1 MSENSRFIVLILYQK
16 YKNFV
21 IFATE
26 NQPKTY
32 FMKNLRTIFLV
43 VAAVIFTAFNLN
55 AQEQELPKSLEI
67 PSAIGD
73 NMVLQQNSTVNIWG
87 YAKPKSKVAVSCDW
101 IAGKPVTVKADAEGV
116 WVVPVAVPAAS
127 FNPHTVT
134 IKAGKEVRTLTNIL
148 FGEVWLCAG
157 QSNMEWPVRK
167 TLDMKG
173 ELQGK
178 MNTNIRLLCTGRIA
192 KETPQRDIPQQEG
205 KNTKWAVC
213 NPEDLAQFSAVGY
226 GFGKELQQ
234 ALGVPIGLV
243 DASFGGTYIEGW
255 MKKEVIEA
263 DSKIMRDCT
272 KIKHKVW
279 KGKESH
285 LYNANIYPIR
295 YNSFAGVIWY
305 QGCANVSS
313 SPRGYAHS
321 LEVLINSW
329 REEFNNP
336 TMPFYIVQLVPYTYA
351 GIKGAQL
358 RESQEK
364 AARKIDH
371 CEIVGTMDQ
380 LDIPGDIHPRY
391 KADVAH
397 RLAQTALGEHYGKSV
412 GTFRHP
418 SYKSIAVVGNTI
430 RVSFNN
436 VPTTL
441 KAEGRINGF
450 QIGVTDPTNEK
461 KIKFYLAEATIEG
474 DQVVVSAEGVTS
486 PKAVRYCFNEDVGNL
501 FSAEGLPVLPFRSDK
516 NNASLSAIPYIEQPS
531 EIAVTVEAKKGYYT
545 MGELTEGAHMW
556 PNLKQKV
563 SEVYPKQFEGYKML
577 TAKSIKKHKTPA
589 TKVTAHADGRIY
601 CLARNTADIRKYHDK
616 HGWKLI
622 TPAELRAITPDGKKI
637 AAQYICYRE
646 VKAGETVSLPRV
658 VDHYSLFV
666 VAKEINLVEV
676 E

>member
-1 MSENSRFIVLILYQK
+1 
-16 YKNFV
+16 
-21 IFATE
+21 
-26 NQPKTY
+26 
-32 FMKNLRTIFLV
+32 MKNLKTLFLV
-43 VAAVIFTAFNLN
+43 VVAALFATLNLS

-87 YAKPKSKVAVSCDW
+87 YAKPKSKVSVACDW
-101 IAGKPVTVKADAEGV
+101 IAGKPTTVKADAEGV
-116 WVVPVAVPAAS
+116 WIVPVAVPAAS

-134 IKAGKEVRTLTNIL
+134 IKSGKQVVTLKNIL

-173 ELQGK
+173 QLEGK
-178 MNTNIRLLCTGRIA
+178 LNTNIRLLCTGRISA
-192 KETPQRDIPQQEG
+192 ETPQRDIPVQEG

-213 NPEDLAQFSAVGY
+213 NAEDLAQFSAVGY
-226 GFGKELQQ
+226 GFGKELQE
-234 ALGVPIGLV
+234 ALGVPVGLV
-243 DASFGGTYIEGW
+243 DASYGGTYVEGW
-255 MKKEVIEA
+255 MKREVI
-263 DSKIMRDCT
+263 DSDAKILKDCT
-272 KIKHKVW
+272 KIKHKDW

-295 YNSFAGVIWY
+295 HNSFAGVIWY

-336 TMPFYIVQLVPYTYA
+336 TMPFYIVQLVPHTYA

-364 AARKIDH
+364 VARRVEH

-397 RLAQTALGEHYGKSV
+397 RLAQTALGEHYGKNV
-412 GTFRHP
+412 GIFRHP
-418 SYKSIAVVGNTI
+418 SYKGMTVEGNAI
-430 RVSFNN
+430 RVSLNH
-436 VPTTL
+436 VPKGL

-450 QIGVTDPTNEK
+450 QLGVTDPQNEK
-461 KIKFYLAEATIEG
+461 RLKFYVAEAKIEG
-474 DQVVVSAEGVTS
+474 KEIVVTAEGVTA
-486 PKAVRYCFNEDVGNL
+486 PKAVRYCFNEDVGNV
-501 FSAEGLPVLPFRSDK
+501 FSVEGLPLLPFRSDK
-516 NNASLSAIPYIEQPS
+516 NNASLSATPYIEPAS
-531 EIAVTVEAKKGYYT
+531 EIAVTVEAKKGYYQ
-545 MGELTEGAHMW
+545 MSELKEGAHMW

-563 SEVYPKQFEGYKML
+563 SEVYPRQFEGFKML
-577 TAKSIKKHKTPA
+577 TANSLKKHKTA
-589 TKVTAHADGRIY
+589 GGKITAAADGRIY
-601 CLARNTADIRKYHDK
+601 CIARNTADIRKYHDK

-622 TPAELRAITPDGKKI
+622 IPAEVRAVKPDGKKI
-637 AAQYICYRE
+637 AAQYVCYRE
-646 VKAGETVSLPRV
+646 VKAGETVALPRV
-658 VDHYSLFV
+658 KDHYSLFV
-666 VAKEINLVEV
+666 LAKDITLVEV

>member
-1 MSENSRFIVLILYQK
+1 
-16 YKNFV
+16 
-21 IFATE
+21 
-26 NQPKTY
+26 
-32 FMKNLRTIFLV
+32 MKNLKTLFLV
-43 VAAVIFTAFNLN
+43 VVAALFATLNLS

-87 YAKPKSKVAVSCDW
+87 YAKPKSKVSVACDW
-101 IAGKPVTVKADAEGV
+101 IAGKPTTVKADAEGV
-116 WVVPVAVPAAS
+116 WIVPVAVPAAS
-127 FNPHTVT
+127 FDPHTVT
-134 IKAGKEVRTLTNIL
+134 IKAGKQVVTLKNIL

-173 ELQGK
+173 QLEGEL
-178 MNTNIRLLCTGRIA
+178 NTNIRLLCTGRISA
-192 KETPQRDIPQQEG
+192 ETPQRDIPVQEG

-213 NPEDLAQFSAVGY
+213 NAEDLAQFSAVGY
-226 GFGKELQQ
+226 GFGKELQE
-234 ALGVPIGLV
+234 ALGVPVGLV
-243 DASFGGTYIEGW
+243 DASYGGTYVEGW
-255 MKKEVIEA
+255 MKREVI
-263 DSKIMRDCT
+263 DSDAKILKDCT

-295 YNSFAGVIWY
+295 HNSFAGVIWY

-336 TMPFYIVQLVPYTYA
+336 TMPFYIVQLVPHTYA

-364 AARKIDH
+364 VARRVEH

-412 GTFRHP
+412 GIFRHP
-418 SYKSIAVVGNTI
+418 SYKGMTVEGNAI
-430 RVSFNN
+430 RVSLNH
-436 VPTTL
+436 VPKGL

-450 QIGVTDPTNEK
+450 QLGVTDPENEK
-461 KIKFYLAEATIEG
+461 RLKFFIAEAKIEG
-474 DQVVVSAEGVTS
+474 KEIVVTAEGVTA
-486 PKAVRYCFNEDVGNL
+486 PKAVRYCFNEDVGNV
-501 FSAEGLPVLPFRSDK
+501 FSVEGLPLLPFRSDK

-531 EIAVTVEAKKGYYT
+531 EIAVTVEAKKGYYK
-545 MGELTEGAHMW
+545 MSELKEGAHMW

-563 SEVYPKQFEGYKML
+563 SEVYPRQFEGFKML
-577 TAKSIKKHKTPA
+577 TANSLKKHKTA
-589 TKVTAHADGRIY
+589 GGKITAAADGRIY
-601 CLARNTADIRKYHDK
+601 CIARNTADIRKYHDK

-622 TPAELRAITPDGKKI
+622 IPAEVRAVKPDGKKI
-637 AAQYICYRE
+637 AAQYVCYRE
-646 VKAGETVSLPRV
+646 VKAGEEVSLPRV
-658 VDHYSLFV
+658 KDHYSLFV
-666 VAKEINLVEV
+666 LAKDITLVEV

>member
-1 MSENSRFIVLILYQK
+1 MKSL
-16 YKNFV
+16 
-21 IFATE
+21 
-26 NQPKTY
+26 KT
-32 FMKNLRTIFLV
+32 LFLV
-43 VAAVIFTAFNLN
+43 VVAALFATLNLS

-87 YAKPKSKVAVSCDW
+87 YAKPKSKVSVACDW
-101 IAGKPVTVKADAEGV
+101 IAGKPTTVKADAEGV
-116 WVVPVAVPAAS
+116 WIVPVAVPAAS
-127 FNPHTVT
+127 FDPHTVT
-134 IKAGKEVRTLTNIL
+134 IKSGKQVVTLKNIL

-173 ELQGK
+173 QLEGK
-178 MNTNIRLLCTGRIA
+178 LNTNIRLLCTGRISA
-192 KETPQRDIPQQEG
+192 ETPQRDIPVQEG

-213 NPEDLAQFSAVGY
+213 NAEDLAQFSAVGY
-226 GFGKELQQ
+226 GFGKELQE
-234 ALGVPIGLV
+234 ALGVPVGLV
-243 DASFGGTYIEGW
+243 DASYGGTYVEGW
-255 MKKEVIEA
+255 MKREVI
-263 DSKIMRDCT
+263 DSDAKILKDCT

-295 YNSFAGVIWY
+295 HNSFAGVIWY

-336 TMPFYIVQLVPYTYA
+336 TMPFYIVQLVPHTYA

-364 AARKIDH
+364 VARRVEH

-380 LDIPGDIHPRY
+380 VDIPGDIHPRY

-397 RLAQTALGEHYGKSV
+397 RLAQTALGEHYGKNV
-412 GTFRHP
+412 GIFRHP
-418 SYKSIAVVGNTI
+418 SYKGMTVEGNAI
-430 RVSFNN
+430 RVSLNH
-436 VPTTL
+436 VPKGL

-450 QIGVTDPTNEK
+450 QLGVTDPENEK
-461 KIKFYLAEATIEG
+461 RLKFYIAESKIEG
-474 DQVVVSAEGVTS
+474 KEIVVTAEGVTA
-486 PKAVRYCFNEDVGNL
+486 PKAVRYCFNEDVGNV
-501 FSAEGLPVLPFRSDK
+501 FSVEGLPLLPFRSDK
-516 NNASLSAIPYIEQPS
+516 NNASLSATPYIEPAS
-531 EIAVTVEAKKGYYT
+531 EIAVTVEAKKGYYK
-545 MGELTEGAHMW
+545 MSELKEGAHMW

-563 SEVYPKQFEGYKML
+563 SEVYPRQFEGFKML
-577 TAKSIKKHKTPA
+577 TANSLKKHKTA
-589 TKVTAHADGRIY
+589 GGKITAAADGRIY
-601 CLARNTADIRKYHDK
+601 CIARNTADIRKYHDK

-622 TPAELRAITPDGKKI
+622 IPAEVRAVKPDGKKI
-637 AAQYICYRE
+637 AAQYVCYRE
-646 VKAGETVSLPRV
+646 VKAGETVALPRV
-658 VDHYSLFV
+658 KDHYSLFV
-666 VAKEINLVEV
+666 LAKDITLVEV

>member
-1 MSENSRFIVLILYQK
+1 
-16 YKNFV
+16 
-21 IFATE
+21 
-26 NQPKTY
+26 
-32 FMKNLRTIFLV
+32 MKNLKTLFLV
-43 VAAVIFTAFNLN
+43 VVAALFATLNLS

-87 YAKPKSKVAVSCDW
+87 YAKPKSKVSVACDW
-101 IAGKPVTVKADAEGV
+101 IAGKPTTVKADAEGV
-116 WVVPVAVPAAS
+116 WIVPVAVPAAS
-127 FNPHTVT
+127 FDPHTVT
-134 IKAGKEVRTLTNIL
+134 IKSGKQVVTLKNIL

-173 ELQGK
+173 QLEGK
-178 MNTNIRLLCTGRIA
+178 LNTNIRLLCTGRISA
-192 KETPQRDIPQQEG
+192 ETPQRDIPVQEG

-213 NPEDLAQFSAVGY
+213 NAEDLAQFSAVGY
-226 GFGKELQQ
+226 GFGKELQE
-234 ALGVPIGLV
+234 ALGVPVGLV
-243 DASFGGTYIEGW
+243 DASYGGTYVEGW
-255 MKKEVIEA
+255 MKREVI
-263 DSKIMRDCT
+263 DSDAKILKDCT

-295 YNSFAGVIWY
+295 HNSFAGVIWY

-336 TMPFYIVQLVPYTYA
+336 TMPFYIVQLVPHTYA

-364 AARKIDH
+364 VARRVEH

-380 LDIPGDIHPRY
+380 VDIPGDIHPRY

-397 RLAQTALGEHYGKSV
+397 RLAQTALGEHYGKNV
-412 GTFRHP
+412 GIFRHP
-418 SYKSIAVVGNTI
+418 SYKGMTVEGNAI
-430 RVSFNN
+430 RVSLNH
-436 VPTTL
+436 VPKGL

-450 QIGVTDPTNEK
+450 QLGVTDPENEK
-461 KIKFYLAEATIEG
+461 RLKFYIAESKIEG
-474 DQVVVSAEGVTS
+474 KEIVVTAEGVTA
-486 PKAVRYCFNEDVGNL
+486 PKAVRYCFNEDVGNV
-501 FSAEGLPVLPFRSDK
+501 FSVEGLPLLPFRSDK
-516 NNASLSAIPYIEQPS
+516 NNASLSATPYIEPAS
-531 EIAVTVEAKKGYYT
+531 EIAVTVEAKKGYYK
-545 MGELTEGAHMW
+545 MSELKEGAHMW

-563 SEVYPKQFEGYKML
+563 SEVYPRQFEGFKML
-577 TAKSIKKHKTPA
+577 TANSLKKHKTA
-589 TKVTAHADGRIY
+589 GGKITAAADGRIY
-601 CLARNTADIRKYHDK
+601 CIARNTADIRKYHDK

-622 TPAELRAITPDGKKI
+622 IPAEVRAVKPDGKKI
-637 AAQYICYRE
+637 AAQYVCYRE
-646 VKAGETVSLPRV
+646 VKAGETVALPRV
-658 VDHYSLFV
+658 KDHYSLFV
-666 VAKEINLVEV
+666 LAKDITLVEV